1 MKTKA
6 SLKSGFTLVE
16 IMIVV
21 GIIGLLAAI
30 AVPNFVRA
38 RTVSMQTTC
47 INNLRQVRGAIV
59 QWALEANAS
68 MTTPVTYTNIL
79 PYLRAV
85 VVCPAGGTS
94 FSDSYTV
101 TDVQTP
107 PACQKVPDGPN
118 AHILPPDSSQ

>member
-1 MKTKA
+1 MKT
-6 SLKSGFTLVE
+6 SRKSGFTLVE

-21 GIIGLLAAI
+21 CIIGLVAAI
-30 AVPNFVRA
+30 AIPNFVRA

-68 MTTPVTYTNIL
+68 MSTPVQYTNIL
-79 PYLRAV
+79 PYLRAS

-94 FSDSYTV
+94 FSDSYSV

-107 PACQKVPDGPN
+107 PACKQAPDGLN
-118 AHILPPDSSQ
+118 AHCLPPDMSQ